1 VGYWVARRQ
10 EPKLRDLARMALDYL
25 TIPAM
30 SAEPERVFSAAKI
43 TLSQRRCALGDDV
56 INALEC
62 LKSWQRDGLIAASC
76 DDIREL
82 ESMLDALCEDGLE
95 KERKARERTQRSG
108 GNEE

>member
-1 VGYWVARRQ
+1 
-10 EPKLRDLARMALDYL
+10 
-25 TIPAM
+25 M
-30 SAEPERVFSAAKI
+30 SAESERVFSAAKI
-43 TLSQRRCALGDDV
+43 TLSQHRCALGDDV

-76 DDIREL
+76 DDM
-82 ESMLDALCEDGLE
+82 SMLDALCEDGLE

>member
-1 VGYWVARRQ
+1 
-10 EPKLRDLARMALDYL
+10 MALDYL
-25 TIPAM
+25 TIPAT

-43 TLSQRRCALGDDV
+43 TLSQRRCALDDDV

-76 DDIREL
+76 DHAIREL

-95 KERKARERTQRSG
+95 KQRKARERTQRSG